1 MSSNEMIEQ
10 WGKFSRA
17 TLGSLK
23 ELTAINVKLGERLAE
38 QQLELVGL
46 TFETGLEGVN
56 RAVAAPGYKE
66 LVASEAKLA
75 GEYDER
81 VLGIVRKT
89 SDIVAAARDEY
100 AEWAEGRFKEVAT
113 PISRAARKSAA

>member
-17 TLGSLK
+17 ALGSLK
-23 ELTAINVKLGERLAE
+23 ELTAINVKLGERLTE

-46 TFETGLEGVN
+46 TLETGLEGVN
-56 RAVAAPGYKE
+56 LAVAAPGYKE
-66 LVASEAKLA
+66 FVYSEAKLA

-89 SDIVAAARDEY
+89 SGFVAQARDEY
-100 AEWAEGRFKEVAT
+100 SEWAEGRLKEIAT
-113 PISRAARKSAA
+113 PIRRAASRKSA